1 DRLIVGGIKPEKK
14 SLALET
20 VSQLK
25 SDYFLE
31 RREMGIINIGNPT
44 RISVEGKEYR
54 LNKKEALYIGKG
66 SKEVVFHPSDS
77 GETLLYFNS
86 APAHT
91 SYPTVK
97 VGMDEAEK
105 VELGSLENS
114 NHRIINKLIVN
125 SVLQT

>member
-1 DRLIVGGIKPEKK
+1 DVKKYDTQKLRDHFLVDNIFEPDQIKGVYSTFDRLIVGGIKPEKK
-14 SLALET
+14 SLTLET

-91 SYPTVK
+91 SYP
-97 VGMDEAEK
+97 
-105 VELGSLENS
+105 
-114 NHRIINKLIVN
+114 
-125 SVLQT
+125 